1 MNIRLQQGEDG
12 FGPVSRNFVQGMLVQ
27 KQAGKLVGNVFQ
39 SDKKM
44 DQTLSDMLQKR
55 EELLQTTTEKLK
67 ELSRLQ
73 EERKEMLSQAE
84 DPVVAK
90 NIEDI
95 TERMTEIWKEVDA
108 NRTKASAY
116 GQAVSNTKVERLK
129 SHAMVDASNQAEDL
143 LIQSAKEL
151 ASALMEE
158 AQQNIEEEFEETK
171 EMAEKV
177 QEKREEMT
185 PESEQEDSLTEQIL
199 SQSEKK
205 DDIDKKIQKMLDEL
219 NLLMDDI
226 KGIKVDCSL

>member
-84 DPVVAK
+84 DPVMAK

-95 TERMTEIWKEVDA
+95 TEHDG
-108 NRTKASAY
+108 NL
-116 GQAVSNTKVERLK
+116 ER
-129 SHAMVDASNQAEDL
+129 S
-143 LIQSAKEL
+143 
-151 ASALMEE
+151 
-158 AQQNIEEEFEETK
+158 
-171 EMAEKV
+171 
-177 QEKREEMT
+177 RR
-185 PESEQEDSLTEQIL
+185 
-199 SQSEKK
+199 
-205 DDIDKKIQKMLDEL
+205 
-219 NLLMDDI
+219 
-226 KGIKVDCSL
+226 

>member
-12 FGPVSRNFVQGMLVQ
+12 FGPVSRNYVQGMLVQ

-44 DQTLSDMLQKR
+44 DQTLNDMLQKR

-84 DPVVAK
+84 DPVMAK

-108 NRTKASAY
+108 NRMQATSY
-116 GQAVSNTKVERLK
+116 GKAVSNVKVERVK

-151 ASALMEE
+151 AGALMEE
-158 AQQNIEEEFEETK
+158 AQNHIEEKFEETK
-171 EMAEKV
+171 EMAEKI

-205 DDIDKKIQKMLDEL
+205 DDVDKKIQKMLDEL

-226 KGIKVDCSL
+226 KGIKVDRSL